1 MSKRVTVNEAA
12 AMLAA
17 ADRVLILIHQF
28 PDGDTIGSGFALCHA
43 LQSLGKTARVACHD
57 AIPEKYNYMV
67 SAVPQPAFEPDFIC
81 AVDVADR
88 KLLGESLQVYADNVD
103 LCIDHHGSH
112 REFERH
118 LLLDA
123 SMGANAMIM
132 LQVIEAMGVTVDQT
146 IADCLY
152 TGIATDTGCFKYSNT
167 TPLTHRMAATLM
179 EAGAQAEPI
188 NRVMFDM
195 KSRARMHLEKLALQ
209 AITFYDNDR
218 TAVMCVTADM
228 IRESGAGEDDMEGLS
243 PLTRQIEGVWV
254 GVMLREKAD
263 GDYKVSVRTGTH
275 ADAAAICGLLGG
287 GGHPRAAGC
296 TLSGTVDEVIAQLRD
311 AIHRAVP
318 RITGVR

>member
-1 MSKRVTVNEAA
+1 MSKPVTINEAA
-12 AMLAA
+12 AMLKA

-43 LQSLGKTARVACHD
+43 LQALGKTARVLCHD
-57 AIPEKYNYMV
+57 DIPEKYHYMV
-67 SAVPQPAFEPDFIC
+67 SAVAQPAFEPAFVC
-81 AVDVADR
+81 AVDVADST
-88 KLLGESLQVYADNVD
+88 LLGESLQPYADKVD

-132 LQVIEAMGVTVDQT
+132 LQVIGAMGVTVDQT

-167 TPLTHRMAATLM
+167 TPLTHRMAAQLM

-188 NRVMFDM
+188 NRTMFDI
-195 KSRARMHLEKLALQ
+195 KSRARMLLEKLALQ
-209 AITFYDNDR
+209 SIAFYDNDR
-218 TAVMCVTADM
+218 CAVMCVTTDM
-228 IRESGAGEDDMEGLS
+228 IRESGAEENDMEGLS

-254 GVMLREKAD
+254 GVMLRQKAD

-275 ADAAAICGLLGG
+275 ADASAICGLLGG

-296 TLSGTVDEVIAQLRD
+296 TLSGSVDEVIAQVRA

-318 RITGVR
+318 RITEV